1 MKKIAHFNQAE
12 KPIDSSIVPSQKH
25 VARWLW
31 QVDKS
36 TSDIVRKHG
45 QTMLDTY
52 FESIKAAELFVLH
65 GE

>member
-1 MKKIAHFNQAE
+1 MPFRQVS
-12 KPIDSSIVPSQKH
+12 KPIDSSVAPNPKH

-36 TSDIVRKHG
+36 TSPIVKKHG
-45 QTMLDTY
+45 QQMIDTY
-52 FESIKAAELFVLH
+52 FESIEAAELFVLH

>member
-1 MKKIAHFNQAE
+1 MPFKQVSE
-12 KPIDSSIVPSQKH
+12 PIDGSIAPSQKH

-45 QTMLDTY
+45 QTMIDTY
-52 FESIKAAELFVLH
+52 FESIEAAEQFVLH

>member
-1 MKKIAHFNQAE
+1 MSFKQVSEA
-12 KPIDSSIVPSQKH
+12 IDSSITPSQKH

-36 TSDIVRKHG
+36 TSDMVKKHG
-45 QTMLDTY
+45 QTMIGNY
-52 FESIKAAELFVLH
+52 FESIEAAELFVLH